1 MERLG
6 RSLISGPHRHLSND
20 LHSKLN
26 SMAKLI
32 SIGPISTPAEP
43 LVKAPIGNERRP
55 RQAGLAEPARILFER
70 LGFQENPFGFT
81 PDPRYLYQSR
91 SHGEA
96 RASLIVGLECGLG
109 FHALIGQPGMGKTT
123 LLFDVLE
130 RFNRVAHT
138 ALLFQLQGDARDFLR
153 YVATELGSE
162 VFDSDLVH
170 LQEAINRLLVRQRE
184 LGRRTIIVI
193 DEAQTLSTSVLE
205 MIRLL
210 SNFETPSE
218 KLLQIVLAGQPQLAQ
233 KLTIPEL
240 SQLRQR
246 ISIIKTLV
254 PLDLRE
260 TSSYIEHRLKV
271 ARYRG
276 QQMFTPA
283 ALKCIWDASR
293 GVPRDINTICFNAL
307 LLLAADG
314 EKQVDPEI
322 VREVIGDLQ
331 SFPSISDQLIPTP
344 REQWPPK
351 KSMCSAPAVKRD
363 GANSTSYAQFYQ
375 FKRAPFEIFPEPSFL
390 YLTSTHS
397 GALAGLYSSVRQDQA
412 AMSLIGGPGS
422 GKSLMAACLAEML
435 ACAKISS
442 GNILGRDLHPGDTLN
457 YQRSASQLSTGANAS
472 NPRQG
477 SWSQQQ
483 PDLQRTPG
491 QMVLLVDEAQGLSL
505 DAWREIQLLAML
517 PVETRRVQFVL
528 FGRPKIEE
536 TLQIDELRELRSR
549 IGAHHYEL
557 RALDEVETGKYI
569 AWRIGRALENPELA
583 PIFNDEAVST
593 VHRYTRG
600 VPRLI
605 NLLCEVALVRGHALR
620 QRTISA
626 AIVREAAERC
636 SGEVEIEKKAPRTIQ
651 SQPSEVLKA
660 ATVLLEFHTELHGLG
675 PEGRRRRCNG
685 GKRSRDPTCNSED
698 ALG

>member
-1 MERLG
+1 
-6 RSLISGPHRHLSND
+6 
-20 LHSKLN
+20 
-26 SMAKLI
+26 MARA
-32 SIGPISTPAEP
+32 PA
-43 LVKAPIGNERRP
+43 GNERRP
-55 RQAGLAEPARILFER
+55 RQAGLAGPARILFER

-109 FHALIGQPGMGKTT
+109 FQALIAQPGMGKTT

-138 ALLFQLQGDARDFLR
+138 AFLFQLQGDARDFLR
-153 YVATELGSE
+153 YVAAELGSE

-184 LGRRTIIVI
+184 LGRRTIVVI

-205 MIRLL
+205 MTRLL

-233 KLTIPEL
+233 KLVIPEL
-240 SQLRQR
+240 AQLRQR
-246 ISIIKTLV
+246 ISIIKTLL

-260 TSSYIEHRLKV
+260 TSSYIEHRLNV

-276 QQMFTPA
+276 QQLFTPA

-314 EKQVDPEI
+314 EKQVDSEI

-331 SFPSISDQLIPTP
+331 SFQPTGNQLIPSSW
-344 REQWPPK
+344 EQAEHLPPTK
-351 KSMCSAPAVKRD
+351 NVCTGPVLVKRD
-363 GANSTSYAQFYQ
+363 GPNSTSYAQFYQ
-375 FKRAPFEIFPEPSFL
+375 FKRAPFDILPESSFL

-397 GALAGLYSSVRQDQA
+397 AALARLYSWLRQDQVV
-412 AMSLIGGPGS
+412 MSLIGGPGS

-435 ACAKISS
+435 TCAKISY
-442 GNILGRDLHPGDTLN
+442 GGVLGRDLHPGDALN
-457 YQRSASQLSTGANAS
+457 YQRSASELSIGANAS
-472 NPRQG
+472 KPSQDG

-483 PDLQRTPG
+483 PDLQCAPS
-491 QMVLLVDEAQGLSL
+491 QLVLLIDEAQGLSL
-505 DAWREIQLLAML
+505 DAWREIQLLVTL
-517 PVETRRVQFVL
+517 PVETRRVQIVL
-528 FGRPKIEE
+528 IGRPQIEQA
-536 TLQIDELRELRSR
+536 LQSDELRELRSR
-549 IGAHHYEL
+549 IGAHRYEL
-557 RALDEVETGKYI
+557 RALDEAETGKYI
-569 AWRIGRALENPELA
+569 TWRIGRALENPELT
-583 PIFNDEAVST
+583 PLFTDEAIST
-593 VHRYTRG
+593 VHFYTRG

-605 NLLCEVALVRGHALR
+605 NLLCEGALVRGHAVG

-626 AIVREAAERC
+626 AIVREVAERC
-636 SGEVEIEKKAPRTIQ
+636 SGEVEIEKVPRNTQ
-651 SQPSEVLKA
+651 TQPSEVLKA
-660 ATVLLEFHTELHGLG
+660 ATVLLEFHTALHGLS

-685 GKRSRDPTCNSED
+685 GKRSRDPTCNSDE
-698 ALG
+698 ARG